1 MKITK
6 DMSIT
11 DIVNKYPETVDVF
24 QAYGMHC
31 FGWMAARFENVEQGA
46 LAHGLDVDKLMEDLN
61 KAVKK

>member
-11 DIVNKYPETVDVF
+11 DIVNKYPETVDVL

-31 FGWMAARFENVEQGA
+31 FGCMAARFENIEQGA

-61 KAVKK
+61 KAIEK